1 MDKNHLSI
9 PMRLA
14 AYRKLMNLNQ
24 TQMGERLGVT
34 QSHYSKQ
41 ESGLKG
47 VSYRNLKC
55 FEEHGGDVF
64 FLITGEHLA
73 EGRLEPYI
81 ETLDGGYEKEKMYEI
96 LVWAA
101 DIRKAEDY
109 SQEEMARIFDINI
122 KRYRKIE
129 KGETMPDAEILQTLY
144 EKMQYSPLLVM
155 DQKRFYLDEL
165 NRVWAALPAEWRQE
179 TEAFVRQAE
188 KLVRMSENRRQGRD
202 TGQENR
208 E

>member
-1 MDKNHLSI
+1 
-9 PMRLA
+9 
-14 AYRKLMNLNQ
+14 
-24 TQMGERLGVT
+24 
-34 QSHYSKQ
+34 
-41 ESGLKG
+41 
-47 VSYRNLKC
+47 
-55 FEEHGGDVF
+55 
-64 FLITGEHLA
+64 
-73 EGRLEPYI
+73 
-81 ETLDGGYEKEKMYEI
+81 MYEI

-101 DIRKAEDY
+101 DIWKECLWKGAMTERTGKCIRLLRGYSDEMTVWENIRKAEDY